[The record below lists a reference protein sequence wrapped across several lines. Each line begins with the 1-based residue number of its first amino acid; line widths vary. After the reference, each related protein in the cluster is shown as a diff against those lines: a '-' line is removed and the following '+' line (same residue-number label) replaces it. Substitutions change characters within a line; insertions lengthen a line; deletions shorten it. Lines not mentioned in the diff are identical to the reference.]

1 MSMIEAAQEPKATTT
16 SSSMW
21 PWIIAG
27 MIALLLV
34 APYFLYPVFLMR
46 ALCMAIFACA
56 ANLLIGYVGLLSIGQ
71 AMFLGT
77 GAYLTAYSAKYWG
90 FPFEAAVLLGTA
102 VAGLLGLVTGWL
114 AIKRTGMYFAMV
126 TLALSQLVYLVYV
139 RAPFTG
145 GENGIQRVPRGRL
158 LGIVHLSDDLT
169 LYYVIAAIFIACFLL
184 IFRIIHSP
192 LGQIVK
198 AIRDNETR
206 VISLGYKPHHY
217 KLIVFVI
224 AAALTGLAGALKA
237 IVFQLAVLS
246 DATWGTSGE
255 VVLMVL
261 MGGIG
266 TVLGPVVGAF
276 MLAGIEFLLSQL
288 NAWLILVQ
296 GVIFIVCVLVFRR
309 GVVGELSAYLG
320 KQM

>member
-1 MSMIEAAQEPKATTT
+1 
-16 SSSMW
+16 MW

-77 GAYLTAYSAKYWG
+77 GAYLTAYSAKSWG
-90 FPFEAAVLLGTA
+90 FPFEVAVLFGMA
-102 VAGLLGLVTGWL
+102 AAGLLGLVTGWL

-145 GENGIQRVPRGRL
+145 GENGIQRVPRGKL
-158 LGIVHLSDDLT
+158 LGIVNLSDDLT

-184 IFRIIHSP
+184 IFRIINSP

-198 AIRDNETR
+198 AIRENETR

-217 KLIVFVI
+217 KLIVFII

-237 IVFQLAVLS
+237 VVFQLAVLS

-276 MLAGIEFLLSQL
+276 MLAGIEYLLSQL
-288 NAWLILVQ
+288 NAWLILAQ
-296 GVIFIVCVLVFRR
+296 GVIFIICVLVFRR
-309 GVVGELSAYLG
+309 GVVGELGAYLRR
-320 KQM
+320 QM

>member
-1 MSMIEAAQEPKATTT
+1 
-16 SSSMW
+16 MW

-27 MIALLLV
+27 MIALLFV

-77 GAYLTAYSAKYWG
+77 AAYLTAYSAKTWG

-102 VAGLLGLVTGWL
+102 AAGLLGLVTGWL
-114 AIKRTGMYFAMV
+114 SIKRTGMYFAMV

-145 GENGIQRVPRGRL
+145 GENGIQRVPRGML
-158 LGIVHLSDDLT
+158 LNVLNLGNDLT

-192 LGQIVK
+192 FGQIVK
-198 AIRDNETR
+198 AIRENETR

-237 IVFQLAVLS
+237 VVFQLAVLS
-246 DATWGTSGE
+246 DATWGTSGD

-261 MGGIG
+261 MGGVG

-296 GVIFIVCVLVFRR
+296 GVIFIACVLVFRR
-309 GVVGELSAYLG
+309 GVIGELGAYFR